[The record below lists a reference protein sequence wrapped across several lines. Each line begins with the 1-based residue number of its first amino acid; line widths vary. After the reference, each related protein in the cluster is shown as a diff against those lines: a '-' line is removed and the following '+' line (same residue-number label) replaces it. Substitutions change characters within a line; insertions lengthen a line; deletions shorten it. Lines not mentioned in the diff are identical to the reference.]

1 VRWIGR
7 SAGNPR
13 KCAEAYYSNIER
25 GTARSTVK
33 ELKFGIIGTGWPGQQ
48 HAIALAEIRDVQLH
62 SCADSN
68 LERLRSF
75 SETYRLEN
83 SFEDYQELLRDRNL
97 DAAIICL
104 PNFLHFPASLAAL
117 GAGKHVLC
125 EKPPTMNAA
134 EMKLLRDEAEKR
146 GLIYFFG
153 RQFRFTP
160 AVRTARDIVAEGRLG
175 KIYRARASWIRSRG
189 IPAGIGLWFTDK
201 KRSGGG
207 ALIDIGVHALDTAWY
222 LMGTPRPVSIS
233 AKVFRNFAHLVEV
246 PVFDVEDE
254 AHAFIRFAND
264 AVVELETSWAA
275 NLTDDTPIGPEWVGR
290 ESNNCILFGTKG
302 TLRLKPLTLF
312 EDEEGK
318 LITVPLESRYRESS
332 FEMQLRNFAAAIR
345 GQTRAI
351 NNAEQAFEL
360 MNMIDGIYASSE
372 LRREVPVA

>member
-1 VRWIGR
+1 MLG
-7 SAGNPR
+7 SAP
-13 KCAEAYYSNIER
+13 KAYYSNIEQ

-62 SCADSN
+62 SCADTNS
-68 LERLRSF
+68 ERLRIF
-75 SETYRLEN
+75 VETYKPEK
-83 SFEDYQELLRDRNL
+83 SFEDYQELLRDRDL
-97 DAAIICL
+97 DAATFVL
-104 PNFLHFPASLAAL
+104 PRFFHFPAVPAGL
-117 GAGKHVLC
+117 GAAKRGFC
-125 EKPPTMNAA
+125 YKPPTMNAA
-134 EMKLLRDEAEKR
+134 EMKVLRDEAEKR

-160 AVRTARDIVAEGRLG
+160 AVRAARDIIAEGRLG

-222 LMGTPRPVSIS
+222 LMGTPRPISIS

-275 NLTDDTPIGPEWVGR
+275 NLTDDTPTGPEWVGR

-312 EDEEGK
+312 EDDSGK
-318 LITVPLESRYRESS
+318 LATVPLEPRYSENS
-332 FEMQLRNFAAAIR
+332 FEMQLRNFADAIR
-345 GQTRAI
+345 GEAPPI

-360 MNMIDGIYASSE
+360 MEMIDGIYASSQ
-372 LRREVPVA
+372 LGREVPVS